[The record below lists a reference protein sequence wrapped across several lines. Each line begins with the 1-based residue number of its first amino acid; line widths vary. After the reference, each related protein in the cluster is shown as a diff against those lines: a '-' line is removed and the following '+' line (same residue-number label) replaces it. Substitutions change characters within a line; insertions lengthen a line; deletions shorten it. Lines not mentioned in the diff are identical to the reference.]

1 MSEFISNN
9 YILFSLLGLLGVYL
23 LLYISGLTGNKEL
36 FRVAW
41 LQYIFVIILVL
52 STPFIL
58 SSLSLFDEESANED
72 SNKNK
77 KVIASTQNSGQ
88 DRIGG

>member
-1 MSEFISNN
+1 MTEIISNN

-41 LQYIFVIILVL
+41 LQYIVVIILVL

-58 SSLSLFDEESANED
+58 SALSSSNEDNADND

-77 KVIASTQNSGQ
+77 KISLINAFI
-88 DRIGG
+88 DFKK